1 MKRPTIDL
9 HIHELI
15 LRNVPYAQRHHI
27 AAAVEQELTRLLTEQ
42 GVPPTL
48 ANGGTIPEITID
60 NISVVPDAKPDA
72 IGNAIAQNIYGNL
85 GNASDKGEM

>member
-42 GVPPTL
+42 GVPPSL
-48 ANGGTIPEITID
+48 AQSGYLPQVNVDHIQ
-60 NISVVPDAKPDA
+60 VAADAKADV
-72 IGNAIAQNIYGNL
+72 IGGQIAQSLYSKL
-85 GNASDKGEM
+85 SDNQAQG